1 MAEHLGNGGA
11 RFLLA
16 VIDGGA
22 TVPPAIGL
30 AAELVRRGHEV
41 HVLADPT
48 IEASARSA
56 GCAFSPWRDA
66 PHINSRSEQ
75 TVLIAAMEGHNP
87 LRAFRAAKD
96 FVGKEMTRR
105 FAGDVVATIREFPVM
120 PCWRMAC
127 REF

>member
-1 MAEHLGNGGA
+1 MSEFQGRGGS

-16 VIDGGA
+16 LIDAGG

-66 PHINSRSEQ
+66 PHVSSRDEQ
-75 TVLIAAMEGHNP
+75 TAMIAAIEGRNP
-87 LRAFRAAKD
+87 VRAFRALKHFA
-96 FVGKEMTRR
+96 GKEM
-105 FAGDVVATIREFPVM
+105 
-120 PCWRMAC
+120 
-127 REF
+127 

>member
-1 MAEHLGNGGA
+1 MRKA

-16 VIDGGA
+16 VIDGGGI
-22 TVPPAIGL
+22 VPPAIGL

-48 IEASARSA
+48 IGALARSA

-75 TVLIAAMEGHNP
+75 TAPIAAMEGTTPCAPSGRSKALPGRNDQT
-87 LRAFRAAKD
+87 LRR
-96 FVGKEMTRR
+96 
-105 FAGDVVATIREFPVM
+105 
-120 PCWRMAC
+120 
-127 REF
+127 